1 MRPSRFAPV
10 ALLVAG
16 LACSRPASGPDRA
29 APGSPEEGASAISVA
44 PGHVELAP
52 SEQAALSATVQG
64 ASASVVWSVQEADG
78 GAVSAAGLYTAPG
91 RAGVFHVVATS
102 TSDPT
107 VSGSAVITVVA
118 PTPPPTSDLLPTS
131 RTTTWSPGIPGGVPS
146 RTTVCATIS
155 AATYGNGSTDATK
168 AIQGAIDACPQDQV
182 VVLPAGTY
190 RLSDAIYLNR
200 RVVLRGAGAK
210 ATTLAASGSVAVM
223 IGSWTSF
230 GTPLSLTADAAK
242 GSTSLTVS
250 DASGVAV
257 GDILHLDQLDDP
269 AVVQGEECPYLKR
282 GSSGAWRSIGQMVEV
297 AGKSGNTL
305 TLTSPL
311 HWTFTRAL
319 QAQLVPLSPQPT
331 RYAGLENLH
340 ITGAGTVGVNV
351 QYAAYSWMKG
361 VETDHVD
368 GVHVSLTGTYRF
380 VLRDSYAHH
389 SVTYSYGGV
398 SYGYSLEWQASDNL
412 VENNIVTYMNKP
424 IQFRAAGGGNVVA
437 YNYVDD
443 AWSQP
448 DSGGNFWFQEVSIDV
463 HCSFPFMNLIE
474 GNYAPHMGGAST
486 WGNAGYLTYFRNQ
499 STSVYRTIALSG
511 PNAPA
516 NQTAVEL
523 DARMI
528 GMNVVGNVLGSP
540 DLSGARYE
548 TTGPSDCTT
557 PAPFVF
563 RLNYDGATGYCA
575 FPSPVDTQASDTL
588 LRHGNYDYATRSLQW
603 SPSISSQTLPA
614 SLYLTSKPAFFG
626 SSPWPWVDPTGPTI
640 STLPAK
646 ARFDAGTPNG

>member
-1 MRPSRFAPV
+1 MRPFRAAPTV
-10 ALLVAG
+10 LLVAV
-16 LACSRPASGPDRA
+16 LACARGATGPSGAA
-29 APGSPEEGASAISVA
+29 APEPPADAGVVVT
-44 PGHVELAP
+44 PGRLELA
-52 SEQAALSATVQG
+52 QAAEATLSAAVQG
-64 ASASVVWSVQEADG
+64 APGAAVVWSVLESG
-78 GAVSAAGLYTAPG
+78 GGTVSAAGVYTAPA

-102 TSDPT
+102 AADPSLT
-107 VSGSAVITVVA
+107 GTAEITVAA
-118 PTPPPTSDLLPTS
+118 PAPPPTSDLLPAS
-131 RTTTWSPGIPGGVPS
+131 RTTRWAPGIPGGVPS

-155 AATYGNGSTDATK
+155 AATYGNGSADATA
-168 AIQGAIDACPQDQV
+168 AIQRAVDACPQDQV
-182 VVLPAGTY
+182 VSLSAGTF

-200 RVVLRGAGAK
+200 RVVLRGAGAN
-210 ATTLAASGSVAVM
+210 ATTLAASGSVGVM
-223 IGSWTSF
+223 IGNWTNF
-230 GTPLSLTADAAK
+230 GAPLSVTADAAK

-257 GDILHLDQLDDP
+257 GDVLHLDQLDDP
-269 AVVQGEECPYLKR
+269 AVVQGQECPYLKR
-282 GSSGAWRSIGQMVEV
+282 GASGAWRSIGQMVEV
-297 AGKSGNTL
+297 TGKSGNTL
-305 TLTSPL
+305 TLASPL
-311 HWTFTRAL
+311 HWSFTRAL

-331 RYAGLENLH
+331 RYAGLENLR

-368 GVHVSLTGTYRF
+368 GVHVSLAGTYRF

-448 DSGGNFWFQEVSIDV
+448 DSGGNFWFQEVAIDV
-463 HCSFPFMNLIE
+463 HCAFPFMNLIE

-499 STSVYRTIALSG
+499 STSVYRTVALSG
-511 PNAPA
+511 PDAPA
-516 NQTAVEL
+516 NQTAIEL

-540 DLSGARYE
+540 GVSGARYQ
-548 TTGPSDCTT
+548 TAGPSDCTT
-557 PAPFVF
+557 LAPFVF
-563 RLNYDGATGYCA
+563 RLNYDGAAGYCA
-575 FPSPVDTQASDTL
+575 FPSPVDTQASDTV
-588 LRHGNYDYATRSLQW
+588 LRHGNYDYATRSVQW
-603 SPSISSQTLPA
+603 SPSLSSQTLPA

-626 SSPWPWVDPTGPTI
+626 SSPWPWVDPAGPTI